1 MWDGISRHFVI
12 DHSADGLTFHSSS
25 NAQTI
30 LALWAKANIE
40 EYAMELDSHEI
51 SLLKCLADE
60 WIKSGPPGLVETA
73 MIAKSLDM
81 TIPDTRSTIH
91 TLFVKGLV
99 GTDKYDL
106 YAAYLTPEGFDIA
119 RSNGPD
125 DDGGPDA

>member
-1 MWDGISRHFVI
+1 MVLNFQE
-12 DHSADGLTFHSSS
+12 T
-25 NAQTI
+25 
-30 LALWAKANIE
+30 
-40 EYAMELDSHEI
+40 

-60 WIKSGPPGLVETA
+60 WIKSGPPGLVETTV
-73 MIAKSLDM
+73 IAKSLDM

-119 RSNGPD
+119 RSNCPD
-125 DDGGPDA
+125 NDGGPDA

>member
-1 MWDGISRHFVI
+1 
-12 DHSADGLTFHSSS
+12 
-25 NAQTI
+25 
-30 LALWAKANIE
+30 LWAKANIE
-40 EYAMELDSHEI
+40 DYTMELTSHEI

-73 MIAKSLDM
+73 VIAKSLDM

-99 GTDKYDL
+99 GTGKYDL

-125 DDGGPDA
+125 EDGGADA

>member
-1 MWDGISRHFVI
+1 MRDGISRHFVI
-12 DHSADGLTFHSSS
+12 DHSADGPTFHSSS
-25 NAQTI
+25 NARTI
-30 LALWAKANIE
+30 PILWAKANIE
-40 EYAMELDSHEI
+40 EYAMDPNSHEI

-60 WIKSGPPGLVETA
+60 WTKSGPPGLAETT
-73 MIAKSLDM
+73 MIAKPLDM

-119 RSNGPD
+119 RSNCPD